1 MATSNKQING
11 WLIQISIYLTLKD
24 NHYPVQM
31 RVVCRKKSH
40 HLQKRPIF
48 AGGVPEKVTSP
59 AAGRTFGI
67 GKGRFQLF
75 LGHGP
80 ILHTKK
86 PAAMRLA
93 FLMEYDPGLDAGLA
107 IFLTEFLEGEGSL
120 ANASAC
126 SLVLLLV
133 DVLLD
138 SSDLLLNL
146 SDNSFHDVLV

>member
-1 MATSNKQING
+1 
-11 WLIQISIYLTLKD
+11 
-24 NHYPVQM
+24 
-31 RVVCRKKSH
+31 
-40 HLQKRPIF
+40 
-48 AGGVPEKVTSP
+48 
-59 AAGRTFGI
+59 
-67 GKGRFQLF
+67 
-75 LGHGP
+75 
-80 ILHTKK
+80 
-86 PAAMRLA
+86 MRLA